1 MKINSLL
8 THKVCHKKIKKAFRV
23 MKITFLLILIFAS
36 NLFAVNSEAQ
46 NAVVELR
53 SNDLSIEDLFKEIE
67 QQTDYL
73 IVYSTS
79 EINSNF
85 NVTLSKKKA
94 KVAEILDEVLGTRN
108 LKYELS
114 DNYIVLSKITQIEDT
129 QQVKKSILGSIKD
142 EEGNPIIGA
151 NVVEK
156 GTTNGTITNIDG
168 QFSLNVFDNA
178 ILVVSYVGYK
188 EQQAK
193 IGNRSNLEI
202 VLQEDAE
209 KLDEV
214 VVVGYGTQ
222 KKSDLTGSIASIR
235 HRKLKIFQ

>member
-1 MKINSLL
+1 
-8 THKVCHKKIKKAFRV
+8 

-188 EQQAK
+188 EQQVK
-193 IGNRSNLEI
+193 IGNRSN
-202 VLQEDAE
+202 
-209 KLDEV
+209 
-214 VVVGYGTQ
+214 
-222 KKSDLTGSIASIR
+222 
-235 HRKLKIFQ
+235 

>member
-114 DNYIVLSKITQIEDT
+114 DNYIVLSKITRIEDT

-142 EEGNPIIGA
+142 HCCPI
-151 NVVEK
+151 
-156 GTTNGTITNIDG
+156 
-168 QFSLNVFDNA
+168 
-178 ILVVSYVGYK
+178 
-188 EQQAK
+188 K
-193 IGNRSNLEI
+193 I
-202 VLQEDAE
+202 
-209 KLDEV
+209 
-214 VVVGYGTQ
+214 
-222 KKSDLTGSIASIR
+222 
-235 HRKLKIFQ
+235 